1 VEEKRGR
8 IDMRAD
14 SKLER
19 QLAWLARRFNVT
31 KSAIVRMAVARWA
44 REEGMPE
51 NGDQASGG
59 RAGEPR

>member
-1 VEEKRGR
+1 MQDKRGR

-14 SKLER
+14 SRLER

-31 KSAIVRMAVARWA
+31 RSAIVRMAVARWA

-51 NGDQASGG
+51 NGGADSGDHT
-59 RAGEPR
+59 